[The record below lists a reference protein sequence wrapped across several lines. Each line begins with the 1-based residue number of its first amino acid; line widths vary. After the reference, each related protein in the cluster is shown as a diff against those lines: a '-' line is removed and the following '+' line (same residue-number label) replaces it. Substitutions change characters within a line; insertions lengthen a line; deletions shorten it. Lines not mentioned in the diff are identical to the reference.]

1 MTWMS
6 CQMSSYKNIRL
17 TYAGKCCRQGPRTI
31 VQLMVAWYLIMIVCQ
46 KCRINAQCFCFDNIN
61 IWITNQSVTVI
72 IKHFL
77 LDLHLSHFH
86 GLWREWKKLE
96 KKGRK
101 CIELLQNNAMH
112 ISRLLEFS
120 QARLVRYHVSNILHR
135 TKAFHTFRVG
145 SIFIEGIETIAE
157 SLRGPACLFKL
168 AERVLRIKFTYCNS
182 FIQLSPLSFWLVALS
197 FWRIFANK
205 KIQQNVH
212 RFFSFFSVSS
222 AYRSEKI

>member
-1 MTWMS
+1 MDFEGS
-6 CQMSSYKNIRL
+6 GKN
-17 TYAGKCCRQGPRTI
+17 
-31 VQLMVAWYLIMIVCQ
+31 
-46 KCRINAQCFCFDNIN
+46 
-61 IWITNQSVTVI
+61 
-72 IKHFL
+72 
-77 LDLHLSHFH
+77 
-86 GLWREWKKLE
+86 WK

-135 TKAFHTFRVG
+135 TKAF
-145 SIFIEGIETIAE
+145 FIEGIETIAE

>member
-1 MTWMS
+1 MS
-6 CQMSSYKNIRL
+6 NVKLQKHSFDLRREMLPTGPTNNRSVDGCLIFDYDRVPKMPN
-17 TYAGKCCRQGPRTI
+17 KCTVFLFRQHQHLNNKSI
-31 VQLMVAWYLIMIVCQ
+31 SNSNY
-46 KCRINAQCFCFDNIN
+46 
-61 IWITNQSVTVI
+61 
-72 IKHFL
+72 KHFL

>member
-17 TYAGKCCRQGPRTI
+17 TYAGKCCWQGPRTI
-31 VQLMVAWYLIMIVCQ
+31 VQLMVAVFDYDRVPKMPN
-46 KCRINAQCFCFDNIN
+46 KC
-61 IWITNQSVTVI
+61 TVFLFRQHQHLNNKSI
-72 IKHFL
+72 SNSNYKHFL

-112 ISRLLEFS
+112 ISRLLQFS